1 METAAPVVVLPLPLP
16 PLLPAAPEE
25 PDAEVPVER
34 VVPLVEV
41 FALDVTRQ
49 MKSWPEQD
57 ERSTRWFFL
66 QEAAEAVQEPELR
79 SIIRGLT
86 TKGLD
91 G

>member
-1 METAAPVVVLPLPLP
+1 
-16 PLLPAAPEE
+16 
-25 PDAEVPVER
+25 
-34 VVPLVEV
+34 
-41 FALDVTRQ
+41 

-86 TKGLD
+86 TKCLD

>member
-1 METAAPVVVLPLPLP
+1 
-16 PLLPAAPEE
+16 
-25 PDAEVPVER
+25 
-34 VVPLVEV
+34 VEV
-41 FALDVTRQ
+41 FAFEVERQ

-86 TKGLD
+86 TKCLD